1 MFLIQYFSV
10 NNLLLFLVVGFVI
23 IDKWVIKSHK
33 IVGISFFFYIFDAN

>member
-23 IDKWVIKSHK
+23 IDKWVIKLHK